1 MAQPKV
7 GTTTKG
13 KFMSRQ
19 ISFQR
24 DINQLLASADT
35 LGVWIVAGWTIGIP
49 KEAAIKYVK
58 NYDSS
63 PAEGFFKHEDSVI
76 LSHGAGKIYLSEAEA
91 NAIVDLIKA
100 AYM

>member
-1 MAQPKV
+1 
-7 GTTTKG
+7 
-13 KFMSRQ
+13 MSRQ
-19 ISFQR
+19 ISFER
-24 DINQLLASADT
+24 NINQVLASADN
-35 LGVWIVAGWTIGIP
+35 LGVSIVAGWTIGIP

-63 PAEGFFKHEDSVI
+63 PAEGFYKHEGEVI

-91 NAIVDLIKA
+91 NAIVELIKT

>member
-1 MAQPKV
+1 
-7 GTTTKG
+7 
-13 KFMSRQ
+13 MSRQ
-19 ISFQR
+19 ISFER
-24 DINQLLASADT
+24 NINQVLASADN

-63 PAEGFFKHEDSVI
+63 PVEGFYKHEGEVI

-91 NAIVDLIKA
+91 NAIVELIKA